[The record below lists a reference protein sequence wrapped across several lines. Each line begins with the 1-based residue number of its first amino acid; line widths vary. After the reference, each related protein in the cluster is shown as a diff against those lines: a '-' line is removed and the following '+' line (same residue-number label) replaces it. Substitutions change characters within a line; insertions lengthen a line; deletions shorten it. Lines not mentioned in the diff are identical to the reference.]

1 MNLDLALA
9 EKLLYSSII
18 FLKSKN
24 LISYSTIPARKLRE
38 VETAASFRVRIEP
51 GAEPARGLSD
61 LTGATAAPSKE
72 GARAPSPF

>member
-1 MNLDLALA
+1 MNLDLALV
-9 EKLLYSSII
+9 EKLFTSIKI
-18 FLKSKN
+18 I
-24 LISYSTIPARKLRE
+24 LIQGSYFYSTIPARKLRE